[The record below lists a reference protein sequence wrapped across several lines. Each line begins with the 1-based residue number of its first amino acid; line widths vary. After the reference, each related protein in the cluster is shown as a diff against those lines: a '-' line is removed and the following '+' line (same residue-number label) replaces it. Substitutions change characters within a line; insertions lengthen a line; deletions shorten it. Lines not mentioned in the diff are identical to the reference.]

1 MSTPTPAPARA
12 GGDPGVRR
20 RRPAGAL
27 RLTWLHA
34 RYQVVE
40 TLRVPVVVVSTAVFP
55 ALILA
60 VFVVPQSGAAG
71 PLADTAAVAQL
82 AVFSAMSVALFTH
95 GAGISEDRAL
105 PWDTHLRTL
114 PVGAGPRFA
123 ARVLMGAFFTVV
135 GLVPLLVL
143 AVLLTDATTT
153 PVRFAAGLGGLLVAG
168 LPLLALGLAVGYSVP
183 AKAALALAQVLLLPL
198 AFAGG
203 LFLPP
208 QAMPGWLASI
218 STWTPTRAG
227 RDVVI
232 GAATG
237 LDVPATALPVLLG
250 WTVVLGAVAVWAIR
264 RDEGRRFR

>member
-1 MSTPTPAPARA
+1 MSTPATTAARS
-12 GGDPGVRR
+12 GG

-27 RLTWLHA
+27 RLTWLHT
-34 RYQVVE
+34 RYQVTE

-60 VFVVPQSGAAG
+60 VFVVPQAGGAG
-71 PLADTAAVAQL
+71 PAAATGAVAQL
-82 AVFSAMSVALFTH
+82 AVFSAMSVSLFTH
-95 GAGISEDRAL
+95 GAGTAEDRAL
-105 PWDTHLRTL
+105 PWDAHLRTL

-123 ARVLMGAFFTVV
+123 ARVLTGGFFTLL

-143 AVLLTDATTT
+143 AALVTDATTT
-153 PVRFAAGLGGLLVAG
+153 PTRFLAGLGGLLLAG

-208 QAMPGWLASI
+208 EVMPGWLASI

-227 RDVVI
+227 RDVVV

-237 LDVPATALPVLLG
+237 TGVPGTALPVLLG
-250 WTVVLGAVAVWAIR
+250 WTLVLGAVAVRAIR
-264 RDEGRRFR
+264 RDQGRRFR

>member
-1 MSTPTPAPARA
+1 MSAPA
-12 GGDPGVRR
+12 
-20 RRPAGAL
+20 RPAGAL
-27 RLTWLHA
+27 RLTWLHT

-60 VFVVPQSGAAG
+60 VFVVPQAASMSPLGA
-71 PLADTAAVAQL
+71 TAAVAQL
-82 AVFSAMSVALFTH
+82 AVFSAMSVSLFTH
-95 GAGISEDRAL
+95 GAGTAEDRAL

-123 ARVLMGAFFTVV
+123 ARVLMGAFFTVL

-143 AVLLTDATTT
+143 AALVTDATTT
-153 PVRFAAGLGGLLVAG
+153 PARFVAGLGGLLLAG
-168 LPLLALGLAVGYSVP
+168 LPLLAMGLAIGYSVP

-208 QAMPGWLASI
+208 EAMPDWLAAI

-227 RDVVI
+227 RDLVV

-237 LDVPATALPVLLG
+237 THVPSTALPVVVG
-250 WTVVLGAVAVWAIR
+250 WTVLLGVLAVWAIR
-264 RDEGRRFR
+264 RDQGRRFR

>member
-1 MSTPTPAPARA
+1 MSAPA
-12 GGDPGVRR
+12 
-20 RRPAGAL
+20 RPAGAL
-27 RLTWLHA
+27 RLTWLHT

-60 VFVVPQSGAAG
+60 VFVVPQAASMSPLGA
-71 PLADTAAVAQL
+71 TAAVAQL
-82 AVFSAMSVALFTH
+82 AVFSAMSVSLFTH
-95 GAGISEDRAL
+95 GAGTAEDRAL

-123 ARVLMGAFFTVV
+123 ARVLMGAFFTVL

-143 AVLLTDATTT
+143 AALVTDATTT
-153 PVRFAAGLGGLLVAG
+153 PARFVAGLGGLLLAG
-168 LPLLALGLAVGYSVP
+168 LPLLAMGLAIGYSVP

-208 QAMPGWLASI
+208 EAMPDWLAAI

-227 RDVVI
+227 RDLVV

-237 LDVPATALPVLLG
+237 TDVPSTALPVVVG
-250 WTVVLGAVAVWAIR
+250 WTVLLGVLAVWAIR
-264 RDEGRRFR
+264 RDQGRRFR